1 MGRGIFEGVESLS
14 NSISDFNFAYNVNMV
29 GYPTLSLDY
38 TEVRRNV
45 HGAKHEGGLKWA
57 YFYKF

>member
-29 GYPTLSLDY
+29 GYPTLSLDIPKLGEMFMERNMK
-38 TEVRRNV
+38 EV
-45 HGAKHEGGLKWA
+45 
-57 YFYKF
+57 